1 MRKLDGGRTW
11 ADIVGMARGNA
22 EPLAL
27 IGGLFI
33 MLPALIVQVFVP
45 FVPVA
50 TTLQARVN
58 EQLAYFEANMGP
70 LLVALIVS
78 TFGQAVILSLLLDP
92 DRPTIGRS
100 FGIGAAGLIWLL
112 IANFLT
118 AVVVGTG
125 LTLFIVPGLYLFGR
139 LAPVP
144 AILFAERRTSPIQL
158 FSRSFA
164 MTRGNGWRN
173 LLLFAVI
180 WVTATIVIAAAISVV
195 GIVASLA
202 AGSLAIFIT
211 ALVAAMLDTAFALL
225 LLLTYAA
232 IYRQLA

>member
-1 MRKLDGGRTW
+1 MRKLDGGKAW
-11 ADIVGMARGNA
+11 ADIMAMARGNA

-33 MLPALIVQVFVP
+33 MLPALIAQVFAP
-45 FVPVA
+45 FIPVA
-50 TTLQARVN
+50 TTVQARVN

-70 LLVALIVS
+70 LLAALIVS
-78 TFGQAVILSLLLDP
+78 TLGQAVILSLLLDP
-92 DRPTIGRS
+92 DRPTVGRS

-112 IANFLT
+112 IVNFLT
-118 AVVVGTG
+118 AVVVGAG

-144 AILFAERRTSPIQL
+144 AILFAERRTNPLQL

-164 MTRGNGWRN
+164 ITRGNGWRS

-180 WVTATIVIAAAISVV
+180 WVTATIVIAAAIAVV
-195 GIVASLA
+195 GIGASLA
-202 AGSLAIFIT
+202 AGSLAAFIT
-211 ALVAAMLDTAFALL
+211 ALVAAVLDTAFALL